1 MINGDSNLRIE
12 VETLDNTQVRI
23 EIEVP
28 AVDVDE
34 ALEEAYQT
42 MRSYVTLPGFRK
54 GRVPLT
60 ILKSR
65 FPEHINTEVV
75 KELVST
81 AYENA
86 LISKELMPLA
96 QPTFDPPLEQLK
108 VTENQPLLFAAI
120 VKVKPSITLPA
131 YEEIETDKTAVNV
144 AREDVESH
152 IEQLQ
157 LQSAT
162 FEPIEEERPVE
173 ASDCVRV
180 DWICSI
186 DGEELENESAQDI
199 DLDLTSKELN
209 TDLRDGLIGMGIG
222 ETKSIEVNFDDT
234 THATASLSGK
244 TIMYTVTLHAIT
256 LKHLPEL
263 DDEFAK
269 DLGYETYNQMHGVIW
284 NTLVENERILQIER
298 QKVEILE
305 QLIDK
310 TNITIPEDLIDQYVE
325 QSLQNVRQQ
334 LQAQQQ
340 TPEQAGIDFEKLPS
354 DVRKDVIQQTK
365 QNWIFEEIAA
375 SENIYVSDE
384 ELEWEIRRAA
394 EQMNRDAQ
402 KYAELLKTNK
412 RLEDFRVQLQHEKIF
427 QYLIEN
433 ASAKKTLII
442 TG

>member
-1 MINGDSNLRIE
+1 MRIE

-28 AVDVDE
+28 AIDVDD
-34 ALEEAYQT
+34 ALQETYQFL
-42 MRSYVTLPGFRK
+42 RSYVSIPGFRK
-54 GRVPLT
+54 GRVPLN

-65 FPEHINTEVV
+65 FPEHINSEVV

-86 LISKELMPLA
+86 LISKELIPLA

-108 VTENQPLLFAAI
+108 VTENQPLVFAAI
-120 VKVKPSITLPA
+120 VKVKPSIDLPA

-144 AREDVESH
+144 PREDVEAH

-157 LQSAT
+157 LHSAT
-162 FEPIEEERPVE
+162 FEPIEEERSVE

-180 DWICSI
+180 DWVCSK
-186 DGEELENESAQDI
+186 DGEELEDESAQDI
-199 DLDLTSKELN
+199 DLDLTSKDLN
-209 TDLRDGLIGMGIG
+209 TNLRDGLIGMHIG
-222 ETKSIEVNFDDT
+222 ETKSIEVNFDA
-234 THATASLSGK
+234 THNTSSLPSEK
-244 TIMYTVTLHAIT
+244 SMYTVTLHAIT
-256 LKHLPEL
+256 VKHLPEL

-284 NTLVENERILQIER
+284 NTLVENERILHIER
-298 QKVEILE
+298 QKAEILE

-310 TNITIPEDLIDQYVE
+310 TDITIPEDLIDQYVE
-325 QSLQNVRQQ
+325 QSLQKVRQQ

-375 SENIYVSDE
+375 SEYIYVNDD

-394 EQMNRDAQ
+394 ERMNRDVH
-402 KYAELLKTNK
+402 KYAELLKTNN
-412 RLEDFRVQLQHEKIF
+412 RLEDFRTQLQHEKIYQF
-427 QYLIEN
+427 LIEN
-433 ASAKKTLII
+433 ASEKKTLII